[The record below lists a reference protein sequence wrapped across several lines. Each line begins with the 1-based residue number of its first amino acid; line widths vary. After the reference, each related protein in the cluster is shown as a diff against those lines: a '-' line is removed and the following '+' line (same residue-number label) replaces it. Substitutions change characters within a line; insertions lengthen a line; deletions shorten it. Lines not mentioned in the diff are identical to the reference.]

1 MLIFF
6 FFPLVVFLSTF
17 SKQPTLTSQT
27 PSPLTTKN
35 KISKHN
41 FETLG
46 TALSESSSSQ
56 EPKPKAA
63 PVVPVIEQSSTGQQI
78 QDPVAKIAPQ
88 PSPQKIVQ
96 ATPPH
101 PVKSAASPVEV
112 FKPTPTVAQQSP
124 KKTIHQEIKTAPPG
138 MKPASQ
144 PLPQP
149 TPQQKP
155 QPAPQATPRQK
166 PQPAPQAT
174 PQQKP
179 QPTPQATPQ
188 QKPQPTPQP
197 KPQPTPQ
204 STPQLPRIETQGQAS
219 KAVPDAVIPATQVA
233 PAAASQPEKQAA
245 EKIVIA
251 PSVQGTAP
259 VELDKCSTEPQS
271 VTPEMRECDQA
282 DQSNVQQQQ
291 VGEEI

>member
-1 MLIFF
+1 M
-6 FFPLVVFLSTF
+6 
-17 SKQPTLTSQT
+17 
-27 PSPLTTKN
+27 
-35 KISKHN
+35 
-41 FETLG
+41 
-46 TALSESSSSQ
+46 
-56 EPKPKAA
+56 
-63 PVVPVIEQSSTGQQI
+63 VPVIEQSSTGQQI

-149 TPQQKP
+149 
-155 QPAPQATPRQK
+155 
-166 PQPAPQAT
+166 
-174 PQQKP
+174 
-179 QPTPQATPQ
+179 TPQ